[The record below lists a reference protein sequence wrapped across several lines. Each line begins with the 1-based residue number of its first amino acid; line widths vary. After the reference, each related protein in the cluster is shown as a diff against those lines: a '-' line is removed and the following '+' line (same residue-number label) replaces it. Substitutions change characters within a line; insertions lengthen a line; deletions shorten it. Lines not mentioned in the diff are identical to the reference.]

1 MPGGCEYVQ
10 IAPAPIVARM
20 GEVIEFRSSTRQVK
34 LLTPPSFVEDIQT
47 VEYRQD
53 PLTGALCR
61 INARRAQRPK
71 QAPALPEP
79 TEVMGKPGNCPFCP
93 DNIEKATP
101 RFPPDFSPKG
111 HIQKGPCRLFPN
123 LFPLAEHHAVAVL
136 TETHFVPAAGF
147 TVSDIMNSIAATLE
161 YLALVYRQNP
171 QAAYPLY
178 VWNHLPPSAAS
189 IIHPHVQVLADRQ
202 PTTYQRRLLEAGRE
216 HRDRTG
222 RNFWPELV
230 EEEKKRGIRFIGGVG
245 SVSALASYAPQGNR
259 EVLMVFLGA
268 SSLADLNDGQI
279 ADFAQV
285 VVGLLHGYHGMGVS
299 SFNLTTFSG
308 PYGEALGYYN
318 LNAKLI
324 ARPAFQSFYR
334 NDTGVLE
341 RLHGEADI
349 EMEPEEVAAQMR
361 AFFRS

>member
-1 MPGGCEYVQ
+1 
-10 IAPAPIVARM
+10 M

-47 VEYRQD
+47 IEYRQD
-53 PLTGALCR
+53 PLTGATCR
-61 INARRAQRPK
+61 INARRARRPK

-79 TEVMGKPGNCPFCP
+79 AEVANPGNCPFCP
-93 DNIEKATP
+93 ENIERATP
-101 RFPPDFSPKG
+101 RFPDDFSPHGCIRKE
-111 HIQKGPCRLFPN
+111 QCRLFPN

-136 TETHFVPAAGF
+136 TEAHFVPAAGF
-147 TVSDIMNSIAATLE
+147 AASDIMNSLAATLE
-161 YLALVYRQNP
+161 YLSLIHRQNP
-171 QAAYPLY
+171 RAEYPLY

-189 IIHPHVQVLADRQ
+189 IIHPHIQVLADRQ
-202 PTTYQRRLLEAGRE
+202 PTSYQHRLLEASRE
-216 HRDRTG
+216 HQERTG
-222 RNFWPELV
+222 RNFWLELV
-230 EEEKKRGIRFIGGVG
+230 EEEKKRGVRFIGEAGAI
-245 SVSALASYAPQGNR
+245 SALASYAPQGNR
-259 EVLMVFLGA
+259 EVLMVFRKA
-268 SSLADLNDGQI
+268 SSLADLDAGLI

-285 VVGLLHGYHGMGVS
+285 VVSLLRGYHETGVS

-349 EMEPEEVAAQMR
+349 EMEPEQVAVQMR
-361 AFFRS
+361 ASFRS